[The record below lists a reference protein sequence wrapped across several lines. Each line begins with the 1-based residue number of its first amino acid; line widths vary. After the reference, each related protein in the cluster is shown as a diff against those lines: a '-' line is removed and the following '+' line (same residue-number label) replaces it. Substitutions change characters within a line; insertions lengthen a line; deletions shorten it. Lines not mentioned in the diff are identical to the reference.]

1 MSRKVIIDCDPG
13 IDDAVAICMA
23 LFDPRLE
30 VVAIT
35 ACPGNISAQQATR
48 NVQAIVEQL
57 DPPRF
62 PRVGA
67 ASAQNS
73 GTTLEARH
81 LNGENGLGNLQFEVS
96 QLQHQL
102 PSEKLISDVVRAT
115 PNEVTIICLGPLTNI
130 HTAFQRDPHLPEIVD
145 QLIIMGGSVNGVG
158 NVTPVAEFNCYAD
171 PAAAKSVFA
180 SRTTKTLIPLDVTRQ
195 LKLTLDFMKELPG
208 ADSRAGAFLAKI
220 LPFLYRSYHQR
231 LGQES
236 IYLHDAV
243 ALTAAVH
250 PELFT
255 MKSMEANVETQGHLT
270 LGMTV
275 FDRRPNQSQQAN
287 MEVAVDVEETA
298 VRDAILRALL
308 HAGETS

>member
-1 MSRKVIIDCDPG
+1 MARKVIIDCDPG

-30 VVAIT
+30 VLAIT
-35 ACPGNISAQQATR
+35 ACAGKISAQQSTR
-48 NVQAIVEQL
+48 NVQAVVECL
-57 DPPRF
+57 DPPRL
-62 PRVGA
+62 PRIGA
-67 ASAQNS
+67 ASAQAGGS
-73 GTTLEARH
+73 TLEARH
-81 LNGENGLGNLQFEVS
+81 LNGENGLANLQFEVS
-96 QLQHQL
+96 QLQNQL
-102 PSEKLISDVVRAT
+102 SSEKLISDVVRAM

-130 HTAFQRDPHLPEIVD
+130 HNAFQRDPQLPEMVD

-180 SRTTKTLIPLDVTRQ
+180 SRTTQTLIPLDVTRK
-195 LKLTLDFMKELPG
+195 LKLTLEFMQELPD
-208 ADSRAGAFLAKI
+208 AESRTGSLLGKI
-220 LPFLYRSYHQR
+220 LPFLFRSYHQR

-236 IYLHDAV
+236 IHLHDAV
-243 ALTAAVH
+243 ALSAAVH

-255 MKSMEANVETQGHLT
+255 MKRMEADVETQGHLT

-275 FDRRPNQSQQAN
+275 FDRRPNRSQQAN

-298 VRDAILRALL
+298 VRDAILRALQ
-308 HAGETS
+308 HAGESS